1 MGSQLQSTASEGVGG
16 LAGSA
21 DFRIHLH
28 LIEADCAALQATGIP
43 GVSKDTAAAEAPRFD
58 STSYISEHLM
68 PPTETPPNPAPT
80 ESQRTPVNEPIK
92 FSTRKFG
99 ELDHTELVQ
108 LLDSLEGDQAK
119 SRFRESIYI
128 SIIFYLLL
136 ALLLIYGPKYIFHTG
151 TIGPSA
157 ESVREKERLTQ
168 MALQHELE
176 KTPPKPPKPAPK
188 LDKKV
193 IEQLQAMQR
202 ASEAAKAEPAPTP
215 APPTPAPT
223 PLPTQAPPVAQ
234 NQLPPTP
241 MPQPQPRQQQAAIP
255 DSPMPSN
262 PVPQSPGQ
270 SIADAMRP
278 SNQPRLGG
286 GGRPAASSGSRVGQQ
301 GAGTGVEILS
311 DTRGVDF
318 TDYIKRLLR
327 MVKSAWLPLIPE
339 ECYPPLSKEGT
350 TLIRFTIEPNGAVS
364 AMHLD
369 DSTHDRAIDK
379 AAWGAITGVGQ
390 FAPLPKEYK
399 GPNLELRIQ
408 FIISRNAQ
416 ADDF

>member
-1 MGSQLQSTASEGVGG
+1 
-16 LAGSA
+16 
-21 DFRIHLH
+21 
-28 LIEADCAALQATGIP
+28 
-43 GVSKDTAAAEAPRFD
+43 
-58 STSYISEHLM
+58 M
-68 PPTETPPNPAPT
+68 PPTETPPNPAPS
-80 ESQRTPVNEPIK
+80 ESQQTTATEPIK
-92 FSTRKFG
+92 FSTRRFG

-128 SIIFYLLL
+128 SVIFYLLL

-151 TIGPSA
+151 MIVPSA

-168 MALQHELE
+168 LALQHELE
-176 KTPPKPPKPAPK
+176 KSPPKPPKPAPK

-202 ASEAAKAEPAPTP
+202 ASEAAKAVEPP
-215 APPTPAPT
+215 PPTPAPAPAPA
-223 PLPTQAPPVAQ
+223 PLPSQAPPVAQ
-234 NQLPPTP
+234 SPLPSAPT
-241 MPQPQPRQQQAAIP
+241 PQPQPRQQAAIP
-255 DSPMPSN
+255 DSPMPST
-262 PVPQSPGQ
+262 PAPQSPGQ

-286 GGRPAASSGSRVGQQ
+286 GGRPAASTGSRVGQQ

-327 MVKSAWLPLIPE
+327 MVKAAWLPLIPE

-350 TLIRFTIEPNGAVS
+350 TLIRFTIEPNGVVS

-390 FAPLPKEYK
+390 FAPLPREYK

>member
-1 MGSQLQSTASEGVGG
+1 MA
-16 LAGSA
+16 
-21 DFRIHLH
+21 
-28 LIEADCAALQATGIP
+28 
-43 GVSKDTAAAEAPRFD
+43 
-58 STSYISEHLM
+58 
-68 PPTETPPNPAPT
+68 PTETPPNPAPT
-80 ESQRTPVNEPIK
+80 ESQQTPVNEPIK

-128 SIIFYLLL
+128 SVIFYLALAWLL
-136 ALLLIYGPKYIFHTG
+136 VYGPKYIFHTG
-151 TIGPSA
+151 TIVPTAS
-157 ESVREKERLTQ
+157 SVREKERLTE

-176 KTPPKPPKPAPK
+176 KTPPKPAKPAPK

-193 IEQLQAMQR
+193 IEHLQEMQR
-202 ASEAAKAEPAPTP
+202 AREVAKAVETPPAPAP
-215 APPTPAPT
+215 APAPAP
-223 PLPTQAPPVAQ
+223 LPSQAPPVAQ
-234 NQLPPTP
+234 SQLPATP
-241 MPQPQPRQQQAAIP
+241 MPQPQPRQQAAIP
-255 DSPMPSN
+255 DSPMPST
-262 PVPQSPGQ
+262 PAPQTPGQ

-286 GGRPAASSGSRVGQQ
+286 GGRPEASTGSRVGQQ

-350 TLIRFTIEPNGAVS
+350 TLIRFTIEPNGVVS

-399 GPNLELRIQ
+399 GQNLELRIQ

>member
-1 MGSQLQSTASEGVGG
+1 
-16 LAGSA
+16 
-21 DFRIHLH
+21 
-28 LIEADCAALQATGIP
+28 
-43 GVSKDTAAAEAPRFD
+43 
-58 STSYISEHLM
+58 M
-68 PPTETPPNPAPT
+68 PPTETPPNPPTSAP
-80 ESQRTPVNEPIK
+80 EQTPAPAPLKI
-92 FSTRKFG
+92 STRRFG
-99 ELDHTELVQ
+99 ELDHSELVH
-108 LLDSLEGDQAK
+108 LLDSLEGDQSK

-136 ALLLIYGPKYIFHTG
+136 AWLLVYGPKYIFHQG
-151 TIGPSA
+151 TLVPTAASI
-157 ESVREKERLTQ
+157 REKERITE
-168 MALQHELE
+168 MALNRDLQ
-176 KTPPKPPKPAPK
+176 KAQPKPVKPPPK

-202 ASEAAKAEPAPTP
+202 ASEAAKAVQTP
-215 APPTPAPT
+215 ASTPAPTPAPT

-234 NQLPPTP
+234 SQLPATP
-241 MPQPQPRQQQAAIP
+241 MPQPQQRQQAAIP
-255 DSPMPSN
+255 DSPMPSA
-262 PVPQSPGQ
+262 PAPQSPSQ
-270 SIADAMRP
+270 SIADAMRSAGQQRP
-278 SNQPRLGG
+278 S
-286 GGRPAASSGSRVGQQ
+286 GGRQSEGTGARVGQQ

-327 MVKSAWLPLIPE
+327 MVKGAWLPLIPE

-350 TLIRFTIEPNGAVS
+350 TLIRFTIEPNGVVS

-408 FIISRNAQ
+408 FIISRSAVDTN
-416 ADDF
+416 

>member
-1 MGSQLQSTASEGVGG
+1 
-16 LAGSA
+16 
-21 DFRIHLH
+21 
-28 LIEADCAALQATGIP
+28 
-43 GVSKDTAAAEAPRFD
+43 
-58 STSYISEHLM
+58 M
-68 PPTETPPNPAPT
+68 PPTETPPNPAPPASPQPPAN
-80 ESQRTPVNEPIK
+80 ESIK
-92 FSTRKFG
+92 IATRKYG
-99 ELDHTELVQ
+99 ELDHSELVH

-128 SIIFYLLL
+128 SIIFYLALAWLL
-136 ALLLIYGPKYIFHTG
+136 VYGPKYVFHTG
-151 TIGPSA
+151 TIVPTAASI
-157 ESVREKERLTQ
+157 REKERLTE
-168 MALQHELE
+168 MALNRDLQ
-176 KTPPKPPKPAPK
+176 KSPPKPPKPPPK
-188 LDKKV
+188 LDRKL

-202 ASEAAKAEPAPTP
+202 ANQAAKAAQAPPAPTP
-215 APPTPAPT
+215 APAPAPA
-223 PLPTQAPPVAQ
+223 PLPPAAPPAVAQ
-234 NQLPPTP
+234 NQLPSAPTP
-241 MPQPQPRQQQAAIP
+241 QPAPQPRQSAIP
-255 DSPMPSN
+255 DSPMPQN
-262 PVPQSPGQ
+262 PAPQSPGQ
-270 SIADAMRP
+270 SIADAMRAAG
-278 SNQPRLGG
+278 QPKPG
-286 GGRPAASSGSRVGQQ
+286 GGRSTAGSSSRVGQQ

-327 MVKSAWLPLIPE
+327 MVKAAWLPLIPE

-350 TLIRFTIEPNGAVS
+350 TLIRFTIEPNGVVS

>member
-1 MGSQLQSTASEGVGG
+1 
-16 LAGSA
+16 
-21 DFRIHLH
+21 
-28 LIEADCAALQATGIP
+28 
-43 GVSKDTAAAEAPRFD
+43 
-58 STSYISEHLM
+58 M
-68 PPTETPPNPAPT
+68 PSTETPPNPAPS
-80 ESQRTPVNEPIK
+80 ESPQKQATEPIK

-128 SIIFYLLL
+128 SVIFYLLL

-151 TIGPSA
+151 TIVPSA
-157 ESVREKERLTQ
+157 AS
-168 MALQHELE
+168 ELE
-176 KTPPKPPKPAPK
+176 KKRLTEMALNRELQKNPPKPPKPAPK

-202 ASEAAKAEPAPTP
+202 AAEAAKVEPPPAPPAPT
-215 APPTPAPT
+215 PTPAPT
-223 PLPTQAPPVAQ
+223 PLPSQAPPVAQ
-234 NQLPPTP
+234 SPLPATP
-241 MPQPQPRQQQAAIP
+241 MPQPQPRQQAAIP
-255 DSPMPSN
+255 DSPMPNTPAPLN
-262 PVPQSPGQ
+262 PGP
-270 SIADAMRP
+270 SIADSMR
-278 SNQPRLGG
+278 SNNQPRLGSG
-286 GGRPAASSGSRVGQQ
+286 HGRPAASTGSRVGQQ
-301 GAGTGVEILS
+301 GGGAGVEILS

-327 MVKSAWLPLIPE
+327 MIYAAWIPLIPE
-339 ECYPPLSKEGT
+339 ECMPPLNKEGT
-350 TLIRFTIEPNGAVS
+350 TLIRFTIEPNGIVS

-408 FIISRNAQ
+408 FVISRDAKPN
-416 ADDF
+416 DF

>member
-1 MGSQLQSTASEGVGG
+1 
-16 LAGSA
+16 
-21 DFRIHLH
+21 
-28 LIEADCAALQATGIP
+28 
-43 GVSKDTAAAEAPRFD
+43 
-58 STSYISEHLM
+58 M
-68 PPTETPPNPAPT
+68 PPTETPPNPAPPA
-80 ESQRTPVNEPIK
+80 SPQRPVTEPIK
-92 FSTRKFG
+92 ISTRRFG
-99 ELDHTELVQ
+99 ELDHTELVH

-128 SIIFYLLL
+128 SVIFYLLL

-151 TIGPSA
+151 TIVPSA
-157 ESVREKERLTQ
+157 ASVLEKERLTQ

-202 ASEAAKAEPAPTP
+202 ASEAAKAEPPPPPPTP
-215 APPTPAPT
+215 APTPAPT
-223 PLPTQAPPVAQ
+223 PLPSQAPPVAQ
-234 NQLPPTP
+234 SQLPATP
-241 MPQPQPRQQQAAIP
+241 MPQPQPRQQAAIP
-255 DSPMPSN
+255 DSPMPSS
-262 PVPQSPGQ
+262 PAPQSPNQ
-270 SIADAMRP
+270 SIADAMRSAGQSRP
-278 SNQPRLGG
+278 GA
-286 GGRPAASSGSRVGQQ
+286 GGRPSASTGSRVGQQ

-350 TLIRFTIEPNGAVS
+350 TLIRFTIEPNGVVS

-390 FAPLPKEYK
+390 FQPLPKEYK

-408 FIISRNAQ
+408 FIISRNAP